1 MANNEQNSP
10 TDEEMKMM
18 QETEDAETADNMAAA
33 TPEDADAGTADDETA
48 DSTAE
53 DKKGRKKKPSFM
65 QQLRDYVNAEEDAP
79 LHFDIKSLLGGDSLL
94 GIVRRNFLFLFVI
107 TAFICVNISLG
118 YMIDQEQKSNA
129 KFHTILKDRQYKAID
144 MESKLKERTL
154 SSHIE
159 RALRDSTIHTPTEQ
173 AYSLKVKEDD

>member
-1 MANNEQNSP
+1 M
-10 TDEEMKMM
+10 
-18 QETEDAETADNMAAA
+18 
-33 TPEDADAGTADDETA
+33 
-48 DSTAE
+48 
-53 DKKGRKKKPSFM
+53 
-65 QQLRDYVNAEEDAP
+65 
-79 LHFDIKSLLGGDSLL
+79 
-94 GIVRRNFLFLFVI
+94 
-107 TAFICVNISLG
+107 NISLG

-129 KFHTILKDRQYKAID
+129 KFHAILKDRQYKAID